1 MVMSREILNMHLVA
15 SVCQVPAAGLQVDQ
29 ELDVTID
36 FISPELPGRYISY
49 WRMASPSGQKF
60 GQRVWVLIQVSSF
73 DVIMTAFLAY
83 FMKADF

>member
-1 MVMSREILNMHLVA
+1 MVVSREILNMHLVV

-73 DVIMTAFLAY
+73 DVTVTAFLAY